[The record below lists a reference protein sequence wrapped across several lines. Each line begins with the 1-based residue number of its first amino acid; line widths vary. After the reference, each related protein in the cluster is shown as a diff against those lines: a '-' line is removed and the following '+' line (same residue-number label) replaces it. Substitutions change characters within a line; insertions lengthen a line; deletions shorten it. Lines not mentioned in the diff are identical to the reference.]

1 MANLDTRDKRGSAL
15 GIGLAFLRVL
25 PDPDGAIT
33 QPDRQQVALTY
44 SAIAAGVVVVPTI
57 DPTLGL
63 DGYLGRYQAGQDV
76 PLSVVAPGAEGGTF
90 RAYGGGVLVAAG
102 VLAGE
107 TDPDLPDRLSGHLAV
122 GRGMVPGPYQVVYH
136 YDGDAPTHAARLA
149 TFEVS
154 AGGDAAGSVVAGL
167 VLRAAEGDA
176 ALVQLRAGYL
186 ATARVPYLDEGVE

>member
-33 QPDRQQVALTY
+33 EPDRQQVALTY
-44 SAIAAGVVVVPTI
+44 SAIAAGGGVPTTI
-57 DPTLGL
+57 DATLGL

-76 PLSVVAPGAEGGTF
+76 PLSVYAPGAEGGTF
-90 RAYGGGVLVAAG
+90 RAYGGGVLVAWG
-102 VLAGE
+102 VLAGD

-122 GRGMVPGPYQVVYH
+122 GRGMVAGSYQVVYH
-136 YDGDAPTHAARLA
+136 YVGDGPTHAARLS
-149 TFEVS
+149 TFEV
-154 AGGDAAGSVVAGL
+154 ATGGDAAGSVVAGL

-176 ALVQLRAGYL
+176 ALVQLRSGLL
-186 ATARVPYLDEGVE
+186 ATARGPYLDEGVD